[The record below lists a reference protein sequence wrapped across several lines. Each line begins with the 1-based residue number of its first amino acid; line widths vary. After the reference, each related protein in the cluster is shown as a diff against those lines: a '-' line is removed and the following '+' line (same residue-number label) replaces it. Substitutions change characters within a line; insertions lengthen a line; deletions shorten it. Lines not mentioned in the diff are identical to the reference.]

1 MAPSGRFEDL
11 GIPIRKAGFKGCIVA
26 PDRTGEKDILYFN
39 FNQTGDRLF
48 LLAVDP
54 DTGNTSQYLAP
65 EGPGA
70 WGYILAPDGKIYLGT
85 WDGGL
90 ILCFNPSD
98 PDSGIRVLGKPSETE
113 SYIWMFAIG
122 GDGRLYGGT
131 YGNAKLISYDTKTG
145 EMRDLGRMDETQMYS
160 RTVAAGKDGRIYI
173 GIGSAKGDIV
183 VYDPYTGK
191 HGSIVP
197 QKIKSKAKSGS
208 TRIGNDGHAYA
219 MIAEKWYRC
228 EDSNLIPVP
237 DFPGAVKQRFRDG
250 RVLEDAGNGYYV
262 IRHPNGE
269 AKRST
274 FSYTGTGVRIFH
286 VANGPLGRVY
296 GSSVMPL
303 ELFEYDPKKN
313 RLRHL
318 GNPTEVNGEIYSM
331 AVLDEKLYVCAYPGS
346 WLSVYDPRKPWS
358 YGTSNGSN
366 PRGIGYAGDGH
377 LRPRAMVVGPEG
389 QLYIGSL
396 PPYGEH
402 GGAMGVY
409 DPGTDGFVENYRH
422 LIPNQSIVTLACD
435 RKSRLI
441 FGGSSINGG
450 GGTKPIE
457 KEARIF
463 AWDPVEKRKILD
475 LVPVKGDSSISSMTV
490 FDGSVFAVSIP
501 SNTLFRFDHDD
512 CALKVI
518 QNLPRAVPDLCLMR
532 KGERMYGLTGSSV
545 FEFEPASEKVK
556 ILGNYGGPINAGFAL
571 NDSGLY
577 FGSGAHFIRYIFD

>member
-54 DTGNTSQYLAP
+54 DTGKVSQYLAP

-90 ILCFNPSD
+90 ILCFNPSA

-113 SYIWMFAIG
+113 SYIWMFAVG
-122 GDGRLYGGT
+122 GDGKLYGGT

-145 EMRDLGRMDETQMYS
+145 EMRDLGRMDEAQMYS
-160 RTVAAGKDGRIYI
+160 RTVAPGKDGRIYI
-173 GIGSAKGDIV
+173 GIGSANGDIV

-197 QKIKSKAKSGS
+197 QEIKSKAKSGS

-262 IRHPNGE
+262 IKQPNGE
-269 AKRST
+269 VERST

-303 ELFEYDPKKN
+303 ELFEYDPNTN

-346 WLSVYDPRKPWS
+346 WLSVYDPKKTWS
-358 YGTSNGSN
+358 YGTSKGSN

-377 LRPRAMVVGPEG
+377 LRPRAMIVGPEG

-402 GGAMGVY
+402 GGAMGIY
-409 DPGTDGFVENYRH
+409 DPGTDSFVENYRH
-422 LIPNQSIVTLACD
+422 LIPNQSIVTLAYD

-441 FGGSSINGG
+441 FGGSSIDGG

-457 KEARIF
+457 KQARIF

-475 LVPVKGDSSISSMTV
+475 LVPVKGDSSISSMTI

-518 QNLPRAVPDLCLMR
+518 QNLPRRVPDLCLTR
-532 KGERMYGLTGSSV
+532 KGDRMYGLTGSSV
-545 FEFEPASEKVK
+545 FELEPASEKVK
-556 ILGNYGGPINAGFAL
+556 ILGNYGDPINAGFAL

-577 FGSGAHFIRYIFD
+577 FGSGAHLIRYIFD

>member
-54 DTGNTSQYLAP
+54 DTGKASQYLAP

-113 SYIWMFAIG
+113 SYIWMFAVG
-122 GDGRLYGGT
+122 GDGKLYGGT

-145 EMRDLGRMDETQMYS
+145 EMRDLGRMDEAQMYS
-160 RTVAAGKDGRIYI
+160 RTVAPGKDGRIYI
-173 GIGSAKGDIV
+173 GIGSANGDIV

-197 QKIKSKAKSGS
+197 QEIKSKAKSGS

-262 IRHPNGE
+262 IKQPNGE
-269 AKRST
+269 VERST

-303 ELFEYDPKKN
+303 ELFEYDPNTN

-346 WLSVYDPRKPWS
+346 WLSVYDPKKTWS
-358 YGTSNGSN
+358 YGTSKGSN

-377 LRPRAMVVGPEG
+377 LRPRAMIVGPEG

-402 GGAMGVY
+402 GGAMGIY
-409 DPGTDGFVENYRH
+409 DPGTDSFVENYRH
-422 LIPNQSIVTLACD
+422 LIPNQSIVTLAYD

-441 FGGSSINGG
+441 FGGSSIDGG

-457 KEARIF
+457 KQARIF

-475 LVPVKGDSSISSMTV
+475 LVPVKGDSSISSMTI

-518 QNLPRAVPDLCLMR
+518 QNLPRRVPDLCLTR
-532 KGERMYGLTGSSV
+532 KGDRMYGLTGSSV
-545 FEFEPASEKVK
+545 FELEPASEKVK
-556 ILGNYGGPINAGFAL
+556 ILGNYGDPINAGFAL

-577 FGSGAHFIRYIFD
+577 FGSGAYLIRYIFD